1 MGTYY
6 IPRNYKGETR
16 LLYIFSIK
24 SLITTAIGAIIG
36 FIFYLICS
44 MIGIKLVGIIIL
56 LIFAVIGYCIGAL
69 KIPTIAGLPVTKKIG
84 GESISDIIIRYF
96 KFKRERK
103 IYTYVN
109 TIDTDEEISTKE
121 EK

>member
-44 MIGIKLVGIIIL
+44 MMGIKLVGIIIL
-56 LIFAVIGYCIGAL
+56 LIFAVIGYCVGAL
-69 KIPTIAGLPVTKKIG
+69 KIPTISGLPVTKKIG

>member
-24 SLITTAIGAIIG
+24 SLITTALGGVIGLVFFLIFSAIGLKVIGVILMAIFAIIG
-36 FIFYLICS
+36 
-44 MIGIKLVGIIIL
+44 
-56 LIFAVIGYCIGAL
+56 YCVGAL
-69 KIPTIAGLPVTKKIG
+69 KIPTIVGLPVTKKIG

-96 KFKRERK
+96 KFKKNRK

-109 TIDTDEEISTKE
+109 TINTNVEINTKE